1 MDRWYAFALVV
12 FATTFIVN
20 IVVVAVWPDRS
31 VEWLTSA
38 VVAAVVSV
46 VLTVLARRQSK
57 GR

>member
-1 MDRWYAFALVV
+1 MDRWYAFAFVV

-20 IVVVAVWPDRS
+20 VVVVALWPDRS

-38 VVAAVVSV
+38 VVAGVVSV
-46 VLTVLARRQSK
+46 VLTVLARRRSD

>member
-20 IVVVAVWPDRS
+20 IVVVAIWPDRS